1 MYVNDTSHSIVEK
14 FNQSSLASYYSAGT
28 FSGSLKEE
36 LLSVRSSVEEVMSK

>member
-1 MYVNDTSHSIVEK
+1 MYINDTSLSVVEK
-14 FNQSSLASYYSAGT
+14 FNQSSLASYYCAGT